1 MRLTVPRSQL
11 LDLHPAP
18 ILLEGSSSAQI
29 KTGPSMLSPSPV
41 WAGMLQRQVEGDEVA
56 MS

>member
-1 MRLTVPRSQL
+1 MLLTVSRSQL

-18 ILLEGSSSAQI
+18 VLLEGSSSAHL
-29 KTGPSMLSPSPV
+29 KTGPSMLSRSPV